1 MNSGFAGISTAYKN
15 IRLNKITKGVK
26 EDREERKKKSESSGS
41 TLRYWRV
48 RRNRQKIEE
57 RLSKGRFSD

>member
-26 EDREERKKKSESSGS
+26 EDREERKKS
-41 TLRYWRV
+41 
-48 RRNRQKIEE
+48 
-57 RLSKGRFSD
+57 LSHQAQL